1 MTSLPV
7 LEMTERSQEIFNI
20 IVNNYLETG
29 TPVGSGVISAH
40 PEIGLSSA
48 SVRAIMAELEG
59 VGLLFSPHTSAGRLP
74 THAGLRLFVD
84 GLMELK
90 NTLSEESA
98 STYEPLAVG
107 NGLSVNQALD
117 KASLALSGLS
127 KCAALVMAPSEDLS
141 VNHIEFVPVQDTKIL
156 VILVFS
162 NGHVENRLIE
172 MPAGIPA
179 HCLVEAS
186 NYMNSHYKGSPLS
199 SIVRQVDQDRLH
211 HKTELDLLTSDLI
224 ARGWPVGLMKTRL
237 MKPH

>member
-7 LEMTERSQEIFNI
+7 LEITKRSQEIFNI

-29 TPVGSGVISAH
+29 TPVGSGVISSH

-59 VGLLFSPHTSAGRLP
+59 SGLLFSPHTSAGRLP

-90 NTLSEESA
+90 NTLPVESVA
-98 STYEPLAVG
+98 TYEPLAVG
-107 NGLSVNQALD
+107 DGLSVNQALD

-141 VNHIEFVPVQDTKIL
+141 VNHIEFVPVQDKKIL

-162 NGHVENRLIE
+162 NGHVEKGLSKCP
-172 MPAGIPA
+172 PAFP
-179 HCLVEAS
+179 H
-186 NYMNSHYKGSPLS
+186 
-199 SIVRQVDQDRLH
+199 IV
-211 HKTELDLLTSDLI
+211 LLRRPTI
-224 ARGWPVGLMKTRL
+224 
-237 MKPH
+237 

>member
-1 MTSLPV
+1 M
-7 LEMTERSQEIFNI
+7 
-20 IVNNYLETG
+20 
-29 TPVGSGVISAH
+29 
-40 PEIGLSSA
+40 
-48 SVRAIMAELEG
+48 
-59 VGLLFSPHTSAGRLP
+59 GLLFSPHTSAGRLP

-127 KCAALVMAPSEDLS
+127 KCAALVMSPSEDLS

-186 NYMNSHYKGSPLS
+186 NYMNSQYKGSPLS

-224 ARGWPVGLMKTRL
+224 ARGLASWSDEDSLDEASLILNGQANLLEDVKAVDDLARVRMLFDKLEMRVTL
-237 MKPH
+237 HN